1 VTTAQDRGTGTDTP
15 MPTQEPPE
23 LDELIKLEDVTVV
36 YDKTV
41 VAVDHVSFAVRQG
54 HTLGIVGETGSGKS
68 TLANVVMGIIEPTSG
83 KVLVSGHDL
92 AEVRGRDRL
101 TLQRLR
107 QVVMQDPFSSL
118 NGRSKIRDIIAEP
131 LTLGRR
137 ALRSSARKKINDRV
151 LELLELV
158 GLPKSRATYYPHQF
172 SGGQRQRI
180 SIARALAPDPKI
192 VVLDEPTS
200 ALDVSV
206 RAQIL
211 TLLKSIQQRLG
222 VTFLVISHD
231 FVTVSY
237 LASTVAVMHRGR
249 IVEIGPT
256 GIVYDSPRH
265 PYTQRLVASI
275 PTEEGDFLL
284 NTPPPPTGAEGELP
298 ETACGYALRC
308 ELRTKLGNPSRCLE
322 EDPALISVGQNHRAA
337 CHFISESAET
347 SSGEN
352 L

>member
-1 VTTAQDRGTGTDTP
+1 MKTA
-15 MPTQEPPE
+15 PPQPKTE
-23 LDELIKLEDVTVV
+23 LEDLIEFDNVTVV
-36 YDKTV
+36 YGKTV
-41 VAVDHVSFAVRQG
+41 VAVDRVSLAVRAG

-68 TLANVVMGIIEPTSG
+68 TLANVVMGIVEPTEG
-83 KVLVSGHDL
+83 KVLVSGRDL

-118 NGRSKIRDIIAEP
+118 NGRSRIRDIIAEP
-131 LTLGRR
+131 LTLGRW
-137 ALRSSARKKINDRV
+137 AMSASARKKINDRV

-180 SIARALAPDPKI
+180 SIARALAPNPKI

-256 GIVYDSPRH
+256 ATVYDKPRH

-275 PTEEGDFLL
+275 PTEAGDFLRDVA
-284 NTPPPPTGAEGELP
+284 PPSIDADGELP
-298 ETACGYALRC
+298 PTACRYALRC
-308 ELRTKLGNPSRCLE
+308 DLRARLGNPSRCLDE
-322 EDPALISVGQNHRAA
+322 EPDLDLVGEDHRAA
-337 CHFISESAET
+337 CHFTSEAPEPSREGD
-347 SSGEN
+347 S
-352 L
+352 

>member
-1 VTTAQDRGTGTDTP
+1 MSTA
-15 MPTQEPPE
+15 PTHGPPE
-23 LDELIKLEDVTVV
+23 FEDLIELDDITVV
-36 YDKTV
+36 YGKTV
-41 VAVDHVSFAVRQG
+41 VAVDHVSLAVREG

-68 TLANVVMGIIEPTSG
+68 TLANVVMGIIEPTDG
-83 KVLVSGHDL
+83 KVLVSGRDL

-118 NGRSKIRDIIAEP
+118 NGRSKIRDIVAEP
-131 LTLGRR
+131 LTLGRW
-137 ALRSSARKKINDRV
+137 AVSSSARKKINDRV
-151 LELLELV
+151 IELLELV

-192 VVLDEPTS
+192 IVLDEPTS

-211 TLLKSIQQRLG
+211 TLLKSIQRRLG

-256 GIVYDSPRH
+256 ATVYDSPRH
-265 PYTQRLVASI
+265 PYTQRLVTSI
-275 PTEEGDFLL
+275 PTEEGDFLV
-284 NTPPPPTGAEGELP
+284 NTPPPSIEVDGELP
-298 ETACGYALRC
+298 ATACRYALRC
-308 ELRTKLGNPSRCLE
+308 DLRAKLGNPSRCLE
-322 EDPALISVGQNHRAA
+322 EDPVLTPVGKDHRAA
-337 CHFISESAET
+337 CHFVQHSAEL
-347 SSGEN
+347 SSGGN
-352 L
+352 S

>member
-1 VTTAQDRGTGTDTP
+1 MKTAHDGDTGTEG
-15 MPTQEPPE
+15 MPVSTQGPPSLE
-23 LDELIKLEDVTVV
+23 DLIKLDDVTVV
-36 YDKTV
+36 YGKTV
-41 VAVDHVSFAVRQG
+41 VAVDRVSLAVREG

-68 TLANVVMGIIEPTSG
+68 TLANVVMGIIEPTEG
-83 KVLVSGHDL
+83 RVLVSGRDL

-107 QVVMQDPFSSL
+107 QVVMQDPFSSRF
-118 NGRSKIRDIIAEP
+118 NGRLKIRDIVAEP
-131 LTLGRR
+131 PRLGRW
-137 ALRSSARKKINDRV
+137 AVSSSARKKINERV
-151 LELLELV
+151 FELLELV

-192 VVLDEPTS
+192 IVLDEPTS

-237 LASTVAVMHRGR
+237 LASTVAVMHRG
-249 IVEIGPT
+249 
-256 GIVYDSPRH
+256 PRLLSRSVRPRRYSSH
-265 PYTQRLVASI
+265 RVI
-275 PTEEGDFLL
+275 PTRSAWSPAS
-284 NTPPPPTGAEGELP
+284 PPKRATFSIRRPRRPKPRANYRQPPAGMR
-298 ETACGYALRC
+298 YAV
-308 ELRTKLGNPSRCLE
+308 
-322 EDPALISVGQNHRAA
+322 ISVRCWATRRGVSRK
-337 CHFISESAET
+337 IRP
-347 SSGEN
+347 
-352 L
+352 

>member
-1 VTTAQDRGTGTDTP
+1 MKTAHDGDTGTEG
-15 MPTQEPPE
+15 MPVSTQGPPNLE
-23 LDELIKLEDVTVV
+23 DLIKLDDVTVV
-36 YDKTV
+36 YGKTV
-41 VAVDHVSFAVRQG
+41 VAVDRVSLAVREG

-68 TLANVVMGIIEPTSG
+68 TLANVVMGIIEPTEG
-83 KVLVSGHDL
+83 RVLVSGRDL

-118 NGRSKIRDIIAEP
+118 NGRSKIRDIVAEP
-131 LTLGRR
+131 LTLGRW
-137 ALRSSARKKINDRV
+137 AVSSSARKKINDRV
-151 LELLELV
+151 FELLELV

-192 VVLDEPTS
+192 IVLDEPTS

-256 GIVYDSPRH
+256 ATVYESPRH

-275 PTEEGDFLL
+275 PTEEGDFL
-284 NTPPPPTGAEGELP
+284 NTPPPSAEAEGELP
-298 ETACGYALRC
+298 ATACRYALRC
-308 ELRTKLGNPSRCLE
+308 DLRAMLGNPSRCLE
-322 EDPALISVGQNHRAA
+322 EDPTLTPVGEGHRAA
-337 CHFISESAET
+337 CHFTQQSAELF
-347 SSGEN
+347 SGGN
-352 L
+352 S